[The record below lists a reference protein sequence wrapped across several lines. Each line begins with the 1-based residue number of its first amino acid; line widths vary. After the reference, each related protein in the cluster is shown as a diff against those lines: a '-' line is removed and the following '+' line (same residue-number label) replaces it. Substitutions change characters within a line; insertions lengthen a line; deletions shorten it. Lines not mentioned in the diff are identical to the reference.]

1 MVVDQTA
8 IEEIKPYQKDFDKQY
23 QNYKSNEKVD
33 INLLEEQIIGL
44 LSFSSEIRESA
55 SSGLNQRISELLCK
69 GIVKLP
75 VPKLCPCDPATEKA
89 YSKHLA
95 RVIEEN
101 MDK

>member
-1 MVVDQTA
+1 MAVDQTN
-8 IEEIKPYQKDFDKQY
+8 IEEIRLYQQNFDIQY
-23 QNYKSNEKVD
+23 QNYKSNKK
-33 INLLEEQIIGL
+33 INLNLLEEQIIGL
-44 LSFSSEIRESA
+44 LSFSSEIRESV
-55 SSGLNQRISELLCK
+55 SSGLNQRISELLCE

-75 VPKLCPCDPATEKA
+75 VPKLCPCDPATKNA